1 MALQG
6 AGVSPGL
13 HFHLAATINALT
25 DIPLVPAINSSANV
39 VHKFSLHWL
48 NNKEIYFSLEAEKIL
63 QELAKVAMKREDSGV
78 IKELQQE
85 AVKDTT
91 AKPARQPAAAEAS
104 PLRHVT
110 SREGL
115 GGEGQLSHTPSVTS
129 FNTDISQP
137 ASTAASMA
145 NLGSMVSHMAVCGIG
160 LWVALHH
167 SSTVS
172 LYHTESF
179 IHMQDINIASNVS
192 RALGGSSKRSIY
204 VTALSAAKGLL
215 WVSGRKFSSTSDLI
229 HQVGTN
235 VGIALTIPLPRLEG
249 VPIISGKA
257 NISYHAH
264 FGPVRMFLPLQPK
277 V

>member
-1 MALQG
+1 MVIQG

-85 AVKDTT
+85 AVKETT
-91 AKPARQPAAAEAS
+91 SSAKPARQPAAEAS

-115 GGEGQLSHTPSVTS
+115 GEGQLSHTPSVTS

-137 ASTAASMA
+137 ASTA
-145 NLGSMVSHMAVCGIG
+145 
-160 LWVALHH
+160 
-167 SSTVS
+167 
-172 LYHTESF
+172 
-179 IHMQDINIASNVS
+179 
-192 RALGGSSKRSIY
+192 
-204 VTALSAAKGLL
+204 SA
-215 WVSGRKFSSTSDLI
+215 
-229 HQVGTN
+229 HQG
-235 VGIALTIPLPRLEG
+235 
-249 VPIISGKA
+249 
-257 NISYHAH
+257 
-264 FGPVRMFLPLQPK
+264 
-277 V
+277 